1 MNRNGFTVAAKALLI
16 QFGFEDP
23 MCSLPGSSSSEG
35 TQGSIHKWYF
45 TKEEAANTASIRE
58 HGFTPEK
65 ELTYRQQ
72 ATRFIQIMV
81 DQLNHNVRD
90 QRGKISQLCMCAAIM
105 HMHRFFCFHSFKFFD
120 YRDVAAACLFLAGK
134 SEECPRKLDHI
145 VRVWWSKK
153 FERHPAIPSNNHYV
167 EAAQLIVQLENIILQ
182 TIAFDLKVEMPHPF
196 VLAAMHEIAP
206 NNKKLTECA
215 YFFATDVLCVTN
227 WAIRYNASAIA
238 SVCVHLVCVYA
249 GYEIPPPAPGEK
261 AWFQKLDSNMTQD
274 LLNEMSQEFA
284 SIYKSCREWLALTRF
299 VAKGI
304 VKPSTPSPNPSRGAE
319 EKEILPP
326 PPPPPTFHKKVD
338 LSEYKERTKSLAPSD
353 RSAADRAPPRRSFI
367 PDTSQARPDL
377 SMPTLA
383 LPGQEPVTPSP
394 AVHEN
399 GQKSR
404 DDQSR
409 REEERRREKE
419 RRRREEREQRHGHSE
434 RPEDRE
440 RRKEEERRKREHERM
455 ASSGQ
460 SSGLHPPVEKRP
472 RHESSSSFPH
482 SSVGSSGSGSGSSSK
497 PRPMAPVQVQHHS
510 SLHGHNQAANGSHVR
525 SDKDIIKNS
534 SQFCRAME
542 PPRALSPPP
551 LPPSVLP
558 PPPPP
563 PSAMAELEDGELE

>member
-1 MNRNGFTVAAKALLI
+1 
-16 QFGFEDP
+16 
-23 MCSLPGSSSSEG
+23 
-35 TQGSIHKWYF
+35 
-45 TKEEAANTASIRE
+45 
-58 HGFTPEK
+58 
-65 ELTYRQQ
+65 
-72 ATRFIQIMV
+72 MV

-153 FERHPAIPSNNHYV
+153 FERHPTIPSNNHYV

-215 YFFATDVLCVTN
+215 YFFATDAAQLIVQLENIILQTIAFDLKVEMPHPFVLAAMHEIAPNNKKLTECAYFFATDVMRDELGDTIQRECN
-227 WAIRYNASAIA
+227 SQRLRASRVRVRRIR
-238 SVCVHLVCVYA
+238 
-249 GYEIPPPAPGEK
+249 
-261 AWFQKLDSNMTQD
+261 
-274 LLNEMSQEFA
+274 EMSQEFA

-304 VKPSTPSPNPSRGAE
+304 VKPSTPSPNPSRSGAE

-338 LSEYKERTKSLAPSD
+338 LSEYKKLDPNMTQDLLTEMSQEFASIYKSC
-353 RSAADRAPPRRSFI
+353 REW
-367 PDTSQARPDL
+367 
-377 SMPTLA
+377 LA
-383 LPGQEPVTPSP
+383 LTRFVAKGIVKPSTPSRKP
-394 AVHEN
+394 LRSWSRGNGILGPLPHLRRFIRSRLSRDTTADVNCSSFHNKFAVPVPVHEN
-399 GQKSR
+399 GHKSR
-404 DDQSR
+404 DEQSR

-419 RRRREEREQRHGHSE
+419 RRRREEREQRHGHE

-455 ASSGQ
+455 TSSGQ
-460 SSGLHPPVEKRP
+460 ASGLHPPAEKRP
-472 RHESSSSFPH
+472 RHESSSSYPH
-482 SSVGSSGSGSGSSSK
+482 PAVGSSGSGSGSSSK

-510 SLHGHNQAANGSHVR
+510 SAHGHNQTANGSHVR
-525 SDKDIIKNS
+525 SDKDIIKSS